1 MALAPE
7 TKAFYSPTS
16 TPILDLLRPA
26 PRRGQVKLTA
36 GEYFFFS
43 SLLILILTTLT
54 GLRAAWATVGSASDG
69 LAVLLLFPAAALG
82 FAFLVHQAGHM
93 VTGWLAGF
101 SPFGILSKPPSTRG
115 NLPVYEPVT
124 LGFLVLQCRKKHHLR
139 RRLAMVF
146 SGGPLAGFIVA
157 AGLEFGHDWSHS
169 SITVQYRMHLLAAF
183 NLLVGLAS
191 LLPDTTRSGRFSDGA
206 RLLML
211 LKNDALAARLLSV
224 LQMHR
229 AMQKG
234 VHPRKWDPEL
244 VARSTAVD
252 DDTRDAVA
260 GRWLAYLWASE
271 RQDITSATKYLE
283 DALAAPGACSA
294 GLRQRLFLEAA
305 VFQAWFR
312 DNPGKA
318 RAWATQLDHQRLAGF
333 EKQRLNIALLW
344 ADGKLFDAF
353 EQLAAYSRALEQ
365 LPASPARQL
374 AEESAI
380 DWKHQMESRMLTRA
394 WRSMYTMSQQ
404 VDALNPNTLFTVS

>member
-16 TPILDLLRPA
+16 TPILDVLRPA
-26 PRRGQVKLTA
+26 PHRGQMKLTA
-36 GEYFFFS
+36 GEYFFLS
-43 SLLILILTTLT
+43 SLLIVSLTTLT
-54 GLRAAWATVGSASDG
+54 GLRAAWATVRSASDG
-69 LAVLLLFPAAALG
+69 LAVLVLFPAAALG
-82 FAFLVHQAGHM
+82 LAFLVHQAGHLL
-93 VTGWLAGF
+93 TGWLAGF
-101 SPFGILSKPPSTRG
+101 SLFGGLSKGWSAAG
-115 NLPVYEPVT
+115 NLPVYEPVS
-124 LGFLVLQCRKKHHLR
+124 LGILFLQCRKMQHLR
-139 RRLAMVF
+139 RRLALVF
-146 SGGPLAGFIVA
+146 SGGPFAGFIVA

-169 SITVQYRMHLLAAF
+169 SMTVQYRVHLLAAF

-211 LKNDALAARLLSV
+211 LKDDALAARLLSI

-244 VARSTAVD
+244 VARATAVD

-260 GRWLAYLWASE
+260 GRWLAYLCAAE

-283 DALAAPGACSA
+283 DALAVPGACSA
-294 GLRQRLFLEAA
+294 RLLQRLFLEAA

-318 RAWATQLDHQRLAGF
+318 RAWATQLDQRRLAGF

-353 EQLAAYSRALEQ
+353 ERLAAYSRALEQ

-374 AEESAI
+374 AEESAL

-404 VDALNPNTLFTVS
+404 VDSLTPNTVSTVS